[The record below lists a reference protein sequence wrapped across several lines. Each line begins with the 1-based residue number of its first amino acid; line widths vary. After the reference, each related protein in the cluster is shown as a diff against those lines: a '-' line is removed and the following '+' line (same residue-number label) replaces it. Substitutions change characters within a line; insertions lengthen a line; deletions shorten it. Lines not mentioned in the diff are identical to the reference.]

1 MIKSHL
7 ANIHKIGQAS
17 TCQVQVQKRQ
27 LTLKEAAANTPVYCC
42 CCLSPGGEDLLP
54 DVLEAVLTKVLVAR
68 NLLLKF
74 VKLLEF

>member
-7 ANIHKIGQAS
+7 ANTHQIGQAL

-27 LTLKEAAANTPVYCC
+27 LSLKEAAANAPVYCC
-42 CCLSPGGEDLLP
+42 CRLAPSGEDLSP

-68 NLLLKF
+68 NLPLKF
-74 VKLLEF
+74 VELPEF